1 MDNVYQ
7 HARVPEILDA
17 AARFGI
23 IAPVVFERAASVDVA
38 AAFPTNDIEALAEH
52 GLLIAA
58 LPRIAG
64 GEGLATDFNAV
75 GNLAALLAGIGDA
88 SLTVGRL
95 FEGHC
100 NSILLVE
107 RFGGPMATLAA
118 EAVAGRVS
126 GVWNAERGAGLSVR
140 RASGGWCLDGRKVHC
155 SGAGSIARP
164 LVTAHPVGVG
174 APLMMLIDMDSAGIR
189 IDLSVWQAAGMRGT
203 ATGTVDFDDVFVAD
217 SDVVGVP
224 GDYDRAPLFSGGAWR
239 VLAVQLGGM
248 RRVLSLHADQL
259 AQSGRGGDAVARHR
273 FAAAAGAFEAAR
285 LIVAEA
291 ARRATDPNS
300 APEAAVAYVDLA
312 RGSFETLALASVDL
326 ARRNTGLSAFNGPH
340 PLDRCCRDLET
351 YLRQPMVDASR
362 DSAANYL
369 LSRGGTFE

>member
-1 MDNVYQ
+1 
-7 HARVPEILDA
+7 
-17 AARFGI
+17 
-23 IAPVVFERAASVDVA
+23 
-38 AAFPTNDIEALAEH
+38 
-52 GLLIAA
+52 
-58 LPRIAG
+58 
-64 GEGLATDFNAV
+64 
-75 GNLAALLAGIGDA
+75 
-88 SLTVGRL
+88 
-95 FEGHC
+95 
-100 NSILLVE
+100 
-107 RFGGPMATLAA
+107 
-118 EAVAGRVS
+118 
-126 GVWNAERGAGLSVR
+126 
-140 RASGGWCLDGRKVHC
+140 
-155 SGAGSIARP
+155 
-164 LVTAHPVGVG
+164 VGVG
-174 APLMMLIDMDSAGIR
+174 APLMMMIDMDSAGIQ

-224 GDYDRAPLFSGGAWR
+224 GDYYRAPLFSGGAWR

-291 ARRATDPNS
+291 ARRATDPNA

-312 RGSFETLALASVDL
+312 RGSFETLALASVDI
-326 ARRNTGLSAFNGPH
+326 ARRNTGLSAFVGSH